1 MLPLLLL
8 ITFFAAFNLS
18 FRQAQ
23 RLGLNLHLLG
33 VLLFAT
39 AALMYAVLYA
49 AAPVP
54 VSQTV
59 ILLGIIAGVL
69 FALMY
74 LLMIPT
80 MSDRGVSLMT
90 ALQQLSVLFPML
102 ASLLIYR
109 EQPSLSQTIGAGLCL
124 VAVPFLAFDRG
135 VSGGRV
141 TGRRMLLF
149 IGLMVVNGIA
159 LTASKVFN
167 ELQAPEQLNCYMGL
181 LMLTACVCC
190 IPSAVHAMRTRPPG
204 VRYGPVT
211 LGWGAYLGLLLALGQ
226 LFMLLT
232 LRQLPGVVAYP
243 ISQAGNVSLVTLVAL
258 LLWRERP
265 GLPGFI
271 GIALAVVAVVL
282 VNR

>member
-8 ITFFAAFNLS
+8 IIFFAGFNLS

-39 AALMYAVLYA
+39 AALMYAILYA
-49 AAPVP
+49 SAPAP
-54 VSQTV
+54 MSQTV

-124 VAVPFLAFDRG
+124 VAVPFLAFDGGLSGRG
-135 VSGGRV
+135 M
-141 TGRRMLLF
+141 TGRRMLLAV
-149 IGLMVVNGIA
+149 GLMVVNGIA
-159 LTASKVFN
+159 LTASKIFD
-167 ELQAPEQLNCYMGL
+167 ELQAPEQLNGYMGL
-181 LMLTACVCC
+181 LMLTACVGCL
-190 IPSAVHAMRTRPPG
+190 PSAVHAVRSRPPG
-204 VRYGPVT
+204 VRYGAVT
-211 LGWGAYLGLLLALGQ
+211 LGWGAYLGVLLGLGQ

-243 ISQAGNVSLVTLVAL
+243 VSQAGNVSLVTLLAL

-265 GLPGFI
+265 GLAGFI
-271 GIALAVVAVVL
+271 GIAMAVVAVVL